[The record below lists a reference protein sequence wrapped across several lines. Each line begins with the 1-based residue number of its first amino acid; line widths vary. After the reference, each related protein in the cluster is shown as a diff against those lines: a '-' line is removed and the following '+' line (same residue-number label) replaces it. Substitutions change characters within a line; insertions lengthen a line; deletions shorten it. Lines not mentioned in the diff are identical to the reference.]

1 MYKNLLQQYSEVIKE
16 RNDLEKRIERIKKKS
31 EIASDTVQKGVKHY
45 IAIVGYDVKR
55 KLLIDK
61 YEKLLNNAYL
71 KVDEIKVKIEEF
83 IQTIE
88 DSATRQIFRYKYV
101 DEKNW
106 VQIMFLMN
114 YKSESKARMMHD
126 RFLEKNI

>member
-1 MYKNLLQQYSEVIKE
+1 MKNLLQQYNDVIKE
-16 RNDLEKRIERIKKKS
+16 RNDLEKRLERIKKKS

-55 KLLIDK
+55 KILIDK

>member
-55 KLLIDK
+55 KLLIDR

-88 DSATRQIFRYKYV
+88 DSATRQIFRYKYI

-114 YKSESKARMMHD
+114 YNTIDKARKKHD
-126 RFLEKNI
+126 RFLEKN

>member
-1 MYKNLLQQYSEVIKE
+1 MKNLLQQYNDVIKE
-16 RNDLEKRIERIKKKS
+16 RNDLEKRLERIKKKS

-55 KLLIDK
+55 KILIDK

-88 DSATRQIFRYKYV
+88 DSATRQIFRYKYS

-114 YKSESKARMMHD
+114 YNTIDKARKKHD
-126 RFLEKNI
+126 RFLEKN

>member
-1 MYKNLLQQYSEVIKE
+1 MKNLLQQYNDVIKE
-16 RNDLEKRIERIKKKS
+16 RNDLEKRIERIKRKS

-88 DSATRQIFRYKYV
+88 DSATRQIFRYKYI

>member
-1 MYKNLLQQYSEVIKE
+1 MKNLLQQYNDVIKE

-88 DSATRQIFRYKYV
+88 DSATRQIFRYKYI